1 MGKRKNKFL
10 NGLSPAKGWGF
21 TESKTEVENKPILQ
35 TTTALFL
42 SAGVGAF
49 AGAAMGKPSFYSG
62 IATTVAGALLKSP
75 IVSHLGMG
83 MTLSGGYQVITGFEG
98 TGINGVK
105 ERVKAFG
112 EDLKQR
118 MYLDKIFKPKD
129 EMGFEG
135 LGSVQYFRYPLNGS
149 QLDTTAIDKVI
160 SDIARSAGE
169 FSQSQSVNG
178 FSSADRIY

>member
-10 NGLSPAKGWGF
+10 NGITPAKGWGF
-21 TESKTEVENKPILQ
+21 TQTAAEVENKPLLQ

-75 IVSHLGMG
+75 VISHLGMG
-83 MTLSGGYQVITGFEG
+83 MTLSGGYQVVSGFEG

-105 ERVKAFG
+105 ERIKAFG

-118 MYLDKIFKPKD
+118 MYLDKVFKPKD
-129 EMGFEG
+129 ELPMDGFG
-135 LGSVQYFRYPLNGS
+135 NVQYFRYPLNGS

-160 SDIARSAGE
+160 ADIGKSAAQ
-169 FSQSQSVNG
+169 FQQSQGVNG
-178 FSSADRIY
+178 INSEERIY